1 MTPYIDIHTHFR
13 TNVPDV
19 ISVLNLSQV
28 EDWGE
33 ISLVSSDASQQS
45 FSIGLHPWFLTP
57 NNAQEDFNNLKNSIE
72 NQQIT
77 ALGECGLDRL
87 KGESLE
93 FQIPLFEQQ
102 IRLAEAYKKPVI
114 IHCVKAYSE
123 VISIKK
129 NLKPRIPLIIHG
141 FNQNEQILKE
151 LLKNQFYISIG
162 TNVLMPNSNAFKALK
177 QIPLSQL
184 FLETDDKKEDIR
196 RIYERVAEIL
206 NMPLEELKK
215 AILENFSRILTGY

>member
-33 ISLVSSDASQQS
+33 ISLVSSDTSQQS

-129 NLKPRIPLIIHG
+129 NLKPQIPLIIHG

>member
-1 MTPYIDIHTHFR
+1 MIPYIDIHTHFR

-19 ISVLNLSQV
+19 ISVLNLSQMD
-28 EDWGE
+28 DWTE
-33 ISLVSSDASQQS
+33 ISLASSDASEQY
-45 FSIGLHPWFLTP
+45 FSIGLHPWFLTSI
-57 NNAQEDFNNLKNSIE
+57 NAQQDFNNLKNSIE
-72 NQQIT
+72 NQRII

-93 FQIPLFEQQ
+93 FQISLFEQQ
-102 IRLAEAYKKPVI
+102 IRLAEVYQKPVI
-114 IHCVKAYSE
+114 IHCVKAYNE

-129 NLKPRIPLIIHG
+129 KLKPRIPLIIHG

-162 TNVLMPNSNAFKALK
+162 THALMPNSNAFKALK
-177 QIPLSQL
+177 LIPPTQL

-196 RIYERVAEIL
+196 NVYEQVAKIL
-206 NMPLEELKK
+206 NMPIEDLKK
-215 AILENFSRILTGY
+215 IVLENFSRILTGY